1 MSCSEIN
8 LLVSQTE
15 REIDREK
22 EREKKRRRTDERE
35 NILELE

>member
-22 EREKKRRRTDERE
+22 EREKKRRGIDERE
-35 NILELE
+35 KILELE